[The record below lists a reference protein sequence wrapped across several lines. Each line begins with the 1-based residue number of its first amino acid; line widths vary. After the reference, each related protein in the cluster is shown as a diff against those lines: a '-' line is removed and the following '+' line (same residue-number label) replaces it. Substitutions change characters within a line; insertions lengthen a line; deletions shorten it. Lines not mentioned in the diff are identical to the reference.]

1 MPCWPKNRV
10 WLSATAAAVPHT
22 VATMATRT
30 PTRRLACSAAIHEGS
45 EKKLV
50 YHCVD
55 HSSGGKLKRRAVG
68 EAQRDD
74 DERRR
79 DEPQRHYPAEAQ
91 EQRTPEGAETTG
103 HVRGP

>member
-30 PTRRLACSAAIHEGS
+30 PTRRLARSAAIHEGS

-50 YHCVD
+50 YHC
-55 HSSGGKLKRRAVG
+55 ATT
-68 EAQRDD
+68 
-74 DERRR
+74 
-79 DEPQRHYPAEAQ
+79 PPA
-91 EQRTPEGAETTG
+91 GS
-103 HVRGP
+103 